1 MQPLWCLR
9 WTPSGLSRTGDR
21 MHVYPERLWSREG
34 RPQSCGMFHCTSGHA
49 MTSRWVLVCTETTI
63 DLPQCGQTAS
73 SAAALTEKRS
83 CVTRWGLPARNI
95 LLRNLI
101 TAGRGDVAMR
111 SARRCAHCAVSGWR
125 VLYHHNINL
134 NDKTQ
139 WLRDKHASGLSH
151 SRILQVNLMHEN
163 TAGHLQYFVT
173 FLLRSHIVAIFRLFI
188 FHPGLQQS
196 NLIQLTIKKLWEDSI
211 FSLLFTASCKK
222 WSVLAFC

>member
-1 MQPLWCLR
+1 
-9 WTPSGLSRTGDR
+9 
-21 MHVYPERLWSREG
+21 MHFYPERLWSREG

-49 MTSRWVLVCTETTI
+49 MTSRRVFVCTETTI

-83 CVTRWGLPARNI
+83 CVTRWGLPVCNI

-101 TAGRGDVAMR
+101 TAGRGDVAMH
-111 SARRCAHCAVSGWR
+111 SAHRCAHCTVSGWS

-139 WLRDKHASGLSH
+139 WLRDKHMSGLSH

-163 TAGHLQYFVT
+163 TLGHLQYFVT
-173 FLLRSHIVAIFRLFI
+173 LRV
-188 FHPGLQQS
+188 P
-196 NLIQLTIKKLWEDSI
+196 
-211 FSLLFTASCKK
+211 
-222 WSVLAFC
+222 

>member
-1 MQPLWCLR
+1 
-9 WTPSGLSRTGDR
+9 
-21 MHVYPERLWSREG
+21 MHFYPERLRSREG

-83 CVTRWGLPARNI
+83 CVTRGGLPVRNI

-101 TAGRGDVAMR
+101 TAGRGDVATHW
-111 SARRCAHCAVSGWR
+111 AHGCAHCTVSGWR

-139 WLRDKHASGLSH
+139 WLRDKHMSGLSH

-163 TAGHLQYFVT
+163 TLGQYFAVFCYIFVT
-173 FLLRSHIVAIFRLFI
+173 LPCCFQVFHFSSRTPTKQPHTINHQKALRRQHI
-188 FHPGLQQS
+188 
-196 NLIQLTIKKLWEDSI
+196 
-211 FSLLFTASCKK
+211 
-222 WSVLAFC
+222 